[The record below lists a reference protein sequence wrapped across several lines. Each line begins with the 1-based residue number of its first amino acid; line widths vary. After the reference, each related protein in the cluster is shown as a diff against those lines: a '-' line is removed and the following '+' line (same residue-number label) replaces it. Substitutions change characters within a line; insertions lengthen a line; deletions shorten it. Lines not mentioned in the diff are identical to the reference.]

1 MTNIL
6 PPKEKEYLRLEQAKK
21 IVIILGFAAIV
32 SLICLLLILLS
43 IKYYILSAAGSQ
55 KFILQESEKMYQA
68 SDFAEFK
75 NMISKNNGILPDIYT
90 FYEKEIYFSDILNV
104 VSQVQ
109 RPEGLYFNKIYI
121 NGEAA
126 GKIKVIVSGFSDTR
140 ENLLLFQKRM
150 QEEPKIKNI
159 SFSPESWINPVNISF
174 NLSFGY

>member
-68 SDFAEFK
+68 SDFAESPK
-75 NMISKNNGILPDIYT
+75 GGNNRTAIYLILGIALLIAA
-90 FYEKEIYFSDILNV
+90 IYFLLKRKD
-104 VSQVQ
+104 
-109 RPEGLYFNKIYI
+109 
-121 NGEAA
+121 
-126 GKIKVIVSGFSDTR
+126 FSKKAKATKK
-140 ENLLLFQKRM
+140 F
-150 QEEPKIKNI
+150 
-159 SFSPESWINPVNISF
+159 
-174 NLSFGY
+174 